1 MWFARQKHTY
11 GRSSVRP
18 PKEIGERSMNRIEE
32 IRYSAT
38 NGQLGHL
45 ARFRRLGA
53 ISDLWHD
60 EAA

>member
-1 MWFARQKHTY
+1 
-11 GRSSVRP
+11 
-18 PKEIGERSMNRIEE
+18 MNRIEE